1 MSDGD
6 EKIKTLVT
14 LLEEA
19 VKHLKIA
26 GTEISICASGT
37 KPLRAAKFLNILGKE
52 THQLSTE
59 LRIFL
64 GDVPF
69 DDKMPWEIPKQPS
82 LNILKRMKEE
92 GEL

>member
-14 LLEEA
+14 LLEDA

-52 THQLSTE
+52 THQLSME

-64 GDVPF
+64 GDLL
-69 DDKMPWEIPKQPS
+69 DDKMAWEIPKQPS

>member
-1 MSDGD
+1 MSGGD
-6 EKIKTLVT
+6 EKIQTLVT
-14 LLEEA
+14 FLEDA

-52 THQLSTE
+52 THQLSME

-64 GDVPF
+64 GDLL
-69 DDKMPWEIPKQPS
+69 DDKMAWEIPKQPS